1 MILKL
6 NDFDYSLPQELIAQ
20 YPAKKRTDSKLLIIN
35 RSDKTINHTCFKEF
49 IEYINKDDALV
60 LNDTYVIAARLK
72 ALRQK
77 TGAKLE
83 IFIER
88 KINKIRYSI
97 LVKPSK
103 RAKEG
108 DVIEFIKSGIK
119 AKIIKDLSPKKII
132 EFEEV
137 SNLEEI
143 LEAEGAVPLPPYIK
157 RVPQAADK
165 VRYQTVYASKKGAVA
180 APTAGLH
187 FDKEYLNKIKN
198 KGVDIQQLTL
208 HVSYGTFKPI
218 TTLDLKEKRLHEE
231 SFTVSA
237 ETADNLNEV
246 KRNKGRVFAVGTT
259 SCRALESA
267 VESGLI
273 KKKNGQTDLFIY
285 PPHKFQA
292 VDALLTNFH
301 LPKSSLLML
310 VSAFISNN
318 DNISVKE
325 GHKLLMKAYTQAI
338 EKKYRFYSYGD
349 AMLIL

>member
-1 MILKL
+1 MNLKL

-20 YPAKKRTDSKLLIIN
+20 YPAKKRTDSKLLIIDKSN
-35 RSDKTINHTCFKEF
+35 KTIRHTAFKEF
-49 IEYINKDDALV
+49 INYITKKDALV

-83 IFIER
+83 VFIER
-88 KINKIRYSI
+88 KINKSRYSI

-132 EFEEV
+132 EFEEIN
-137 SNLEEI
+137 NLDEI

-157 RVPQAADK
+157 RMPQAADK
-165 VRYQTVYASKKGAVA
+165 IRYQTVYASKKGAVA

-187 FDKEYLNKIKN
+187 FDKQYLDKIKE
-198 KGVDIQQLTL
+198 KGVNIQQLTL

-218 TTLDLKEKRLHEE
+218 TNEDLEKKRLHEE
-231 SFTVSA
+231 SFAVSA
-237 ETADNLNEV
+237 KAADSLNEIR
-246 KRNKGRVFAVGTT
+246 KNAGRIFAVGTT

-267 VESGLI
+267 ADNGYI
-273 KKKNGQTDLFIY
+273 KEKEGQTDIFIY
-285 PPHKFQA
+285 PPYRFQA

-310 VSAFISNN
+310 ISAFLS
-318 DNISVKE
+318 DNENSSVRE
-325 GHKLLMKAYTQAI
+325 GHKLLMEAYRQAI
-338 EKKYRFYSYGD
+338 ERKYRFYSYGD
-349 AMLIL
+349 AMLIF